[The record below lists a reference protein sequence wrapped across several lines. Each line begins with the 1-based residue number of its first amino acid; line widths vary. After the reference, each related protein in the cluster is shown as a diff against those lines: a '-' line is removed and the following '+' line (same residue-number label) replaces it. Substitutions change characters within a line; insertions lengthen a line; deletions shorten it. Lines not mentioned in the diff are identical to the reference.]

1 MISKQLLIKIQSIRS
16 TRSVFVWTGVSLGLI
31 FSLILLLVD
40 AYQNKL
46 EISVTTII
54 QLYRQDLILLI
65 SFFVPLLLTIGGYVI
80 SKAYR
85 LREQTLQQEKAEA
98 EQQMDQLQTFVENI
112 AKGNFT
118 NTEYVFKNVEL
129 SALLMSIRE
138 KLVDQ
143 KEEDERSRWVA
154 EGHARFGEVLRQAD
168 DLEALAYE
176 VIKNLVRY
184 VGLNQGAV
192 FIHHKDEQQNEQLM
206 QSACYAY
213 DRKKFIKKS
222 LTVGEG
228 LVGQC
233 FLENETIILK
243 KVPQDYIRITSGLG
257 QATPHFVIIVPI
269 KVNDVREGVI
279 ELAGFKSIEDYQIK
293 FIEKVCEGFASVL
306 RTTKVNN
313 ETRALLNA
321 TQAQAEQLRSQEEEI
336 RQNLEEMQATQEQLN
351 RQLDE
356 SRVLAERV
364 GRREMVMALTTIL
377 SETDLN
383 GTITFANDKFCEVS
397 KYTRNELIGKP
408 QNIVRHSDMP
418 KELFKLFWDTIRKGE
433 VFKGIVKNK
442 AKDGSHYWVDATIV
456 PIKNAEGEVIK
467 YVGSR
472 YHIEDDKLATALY
485 EKQAEKFGWLVL
497 H

>member
-1 MISKQLLIKIQSIRS
+1 
-16 TRSVFVWTGVSLGLI
+16 
-31 FSLILLLVD
+31 
-40 AYQNKL
+40 
-46 EISVTTII
+46 
-54 QLYRQDLILLI
+54 
-65 SFFVPLLLTIGGYVI
+65 
-80 SKAYR
+80 
-85 LREQTLQQEKAEA
+85 
-98 EQQMDQLQTFVENI
+98 
-112 AKGNFT
+112 
-118 NTEYVFKNVEL
+118 
-129 SALLMSIRE
+129 IRE
-138 KLVDQ
+138 KLVNQ
-143 KEEDERSRWVA
+143 KVEDDKSRWVA

-192 FIHHKDEQQNEQLM
+192 FVHHKDEKQNEQLI

-257 QATPHFVIIVPI
+257 EATPHFVIIVPI
-269 KVNDVREGVI
+269 KVNDVTEGVI

-377 SETDLN
+377 SETDLH

-397 KYTRNELIGKP
+397 KYTREELIGKP
-408 QNIVRHSDMP
+408 QNIVRHPDMP

-456 PIKNAEGEVIK
+456 PIKNAEGKVIK